1 MNSTKL
7 LAHINVTSV
16 GLVYFFVTHLSYVKN
31 TQCRNVVELISKI
44 NEKEHLDSDVP
55 KILVGK
61 ASIFLMYYYYLFF
74 FFVNKRANKFIR
86 RL

>member
-44 NEKEHLDSDVP
+44 NEKEHLDPDIP

-61 ASIFLMYYYYLFF
+61 YFILLFLFVIFC
-74 FFVNKRANKFIR
+74 
-86 RL
+86 